1 MIPFTLAFIN
11 PTNKKLLEKRQ
22 ALAATTEEDKTAEL
36 GVAKE
41 ETVHALL
48 DKWATL
54 NLVRALVIG
63 VGSALATWAA
73 VSKLEIVAFSEA
85 GLRSGANRL
94 G

>member
-1 MIPFTLAFIN
+1 MA
-11 PTNKKLLEKRQ
+11 PTNNKLHEKRR
-22 ALAATTEEDKTAEL
+22 ALAATSAEDKTAEV
-36 GVAKE
+36 GVAQE

-54 NLVRALVIG
+54 NLARALIMG

-73 VSKLEIVAFSEA
+73 VSKLEIVGF
-85 GLRSGANRL
+85 GGVRLRSGANRL

>member
-1 MIPFTLAFIN
+1 MPFTFAFIV
-11 PTNKKLLEKRQ
+11 PTNKKLFEKVDS
-22 ALAATTEEDKTAEL
+22 LAATSLEDKAVEA

-54 NLVRALVIG
+54 NLARALIVG
-63 VGSALATWAA
+63 VGAALAVWAA
-73 VSKLEIVAFSEA
+73 LDKREA
-85 GLRSGANRL
+85 GGYESFSFTTGANRL